1 MDILAGC
8 LKQKTPAR
16 REPYPGTSKAE
27 NQEDEGRMEKI
38 MLNINDTIETCQ
50 NLQLVA
56 SGIVGALT
64 QKPELIKSPAYA
76 ELVEHVYMA
85 ARQAAVVSAMTG
97 DEKTA
102 QFTNDTCNQLAHL
115 ADL

>member
-1 MDILAGC
+1 
-8 LKQKTPAR
+8 
-16 REPYPGTSKAE
+16 
-27 NQEDEGRMEKI
+27 

-56 SGIVGALT
+56 SGIVWALKR
-64 QKPELIKSPAYA
+64 KPELLNNLTYA
-76 ELVEHVYMA
+76 KLVEHVYMA
-85 ARQAAVVSAMTG
+85 ARQAAIISAMTF

-102 QFTNDTCNQLAHL
+102 QFTNDTCDQLAHL

>member
-1 MDILAGC
+1 M
-8 LKQKTPAR
+8 LKA
-16 REPYPGTSKAE
+16 ENPGPPGAVNPGISKAE
-27 NQEDEGRMEKI
+27 NQEDEGRTEKI
-38 MLNINDTIETCQ
+38 MLTIDDTIATCQ

-76 ELVEHVYMA
+76 ELVERVYMA
-85 ARQAAVVSAMTG
+85 ARQAAVISAMTG

-102 QFTNDTCNQLAHL
+102 LFTNDTCDQLAHL